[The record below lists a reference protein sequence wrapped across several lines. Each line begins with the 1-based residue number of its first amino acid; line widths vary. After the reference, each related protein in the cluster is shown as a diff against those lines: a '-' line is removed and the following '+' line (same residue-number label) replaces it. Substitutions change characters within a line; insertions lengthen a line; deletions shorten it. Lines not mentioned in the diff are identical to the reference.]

1 MKKIFLISVLLILNY
16 QTCIAEN
23 ILIENHV
30 YVESVPV
37 YYETQTKNIK
47 MMKGLAERQWREQNE
62 KYIKYDYEKLGIE
75 AIQKN
80 KYDEAITILHKGIK
94 YSSVLLHN
102 ENKLYYLIGLCYLKK
117 QDYVHAITYFNLA
130 IDKFNLDNAQVYY
143 ERGLARYY
151 IKDYEGAKED
161 FDKSIQKGLNTSAND
176 IINYRDIINKKSR
189 QELYPVKT
197 NTNYIDYFLLYPMD
211 GTAIKLTKIK
221 DLNNIYIDV
230 DDKTRKDKSR
240 AAGLFNQNLSNE
252 SIEKYNE
259 IIRLNPSFI
268 EAYNNRAILFLKNK
282 NYDTAIKD
290 LKQALKINPN
300 YKEVI
305 FNLALSYYTDN
316 DYNNAITYIDKYLQ
330 LENYSYKKS
339 NPLADFIG
347 VPPFEDEEK
356 FRQYFISQIIKAN
369 SLLLSDKLSDSKI
382 IFNQFNTI
390 YPSYYLGNSLLTI
403 KENNYKKA
411 DKKLNT
417 CLLFEEENKSYNG
430 MDYKEKSVDYF
441 SNAYVY
447 NNLAIVKSL
456 RNDYVKAFENTRKAK
471 YIAFRNNDISLYKK
485 IIELENI
492 VKSYLTVDEELK
504 TNKEYNKFYNRNENG
519 YKNKKRKEI
528 LERG

>member
-30 YVESVPV
+30 YIESVPV
-37 YYETQTKNIK
+37 YYEIQTKNIK
-47 MMKGLAERQWREQNE
+47 MMKGIAERQWSEQNE

-80 KYDEAITILHKGIK
+80 KYDEAISILHSGIK
-94 YSSVLLHN
+94 YSSVWLHN
-102 ENKLYYLIGLCYLKK
+102 ENRLYYLIGLCYLKK
-117 QDYVHAITYFNLA
+117 ADYVRAITYFNIA
-130 IDKFNLDNAQVYY
+130 IDKFNLDNTQVYY

-161 FDKSIQKGLNTSAND
+161 FDKSIQKGLNISAND
-176 IINYRDIINKKSR
+176 MINYRDIINGKSQ
-189 QELYPVKT
+189 QELYPVK
-197 NTNYIDYFLLYPMD
+197 NGINYVDYFLLYPMD

-300 YKEVI
+300 HKEVI
-305 FNLALSYYTDN
+305 FNLALSYYANN
-316 DYNNAITYIDKYLQ
+316 DYNNAIIYIDKYLQ
-330 LENYSYKKS
+330 LNNYPYKKS
-339 NPLADFIG
+339 NLLADFIG
-347 VPPFEDEEK
+347 IPPFEDEEK
-356 FRQYFISQIIKAN
+356 FRQYFISQMIKAN
-369 SLLLSDKLSDSKI
+369 SLLLSDKLNDSKI

-390 YPSYYLGNSLLTI
+390 YPSYYLGDSLLTV

-417 CLLFEEENKSYNG
+417 YLQFEEEKKSYNG
-430 MDYKEKSVDYF
+430 MEYKDKSVDYF
-441 SNAYVY
+441 TNAYVY

-471 YIAFRNNDISLYKK
+471 YIAFHNNDICLYRK

-492 VKSYLTVDEELK
+492 VKSYLTVEEELK
-504 TNKEYNKFYNRNENG
+504 TNKEYNKFYTRNEKG
-519 YKNKKRKEI
+519 YKNKKLQHKDY
-528 LERG
+528 

>member
-1 MKKIFLISVLLILNY
+1 MKKIFLISFLLILNY

-30 YVESVPV
+30 YIESVPV
-37 YYETQTKNIK
+37 YYEIQTKNIK
-47 MMKGLAERQWREQNE
+47 MMKGIAERQWNEQNE

-80 KYDEAITILHKGIK
+80 KYDEAISILHSGIK
-94 YSSVLLHN
+94 YSSVWLHN
-102 ENKLYYLIGLCYLKK
+102 ENRLYYLIGLCYLKK
-117 QDYVHAITYFNLA
+117 ADYVRAITYFNIA

-161 FDKSIQKGLNTSAND
+161 FDKSIQKGLNISAND
-176 IINYRDIINKKSR
+176 MINYRDIINGKSR
-189 QELYPVKT
+189 QELYPVKKGI
-197 NTNYIDYFLLYPMD
+197 NYVDYFLIYPMD

-221 DLNNIYIDV
+221 NSNNVYIDI
-230 DDKTRKDKSR
+230 DEKTRKNKSQ
-240 AAGLFNQNLSNE
+240 ASGLFNQNLSKE

-268 EAYNNRAILFLKNK
+268 EAYNNRAILYMKNK
-282 NYDTAIKD
+282 NYDAAIKD
-290 LKQALKINPN
+290 LKLALKIDTN

-305 FNLALSYYTDN
+305 FNLALSYYANN
-316 DYNNAITYIDKYLQ
+316 DYNNAIIYIDKYLQ
-330 LENYSYKKS
+330 LDNYPYKKS
-339 NPLADFIG
+339 NLLADFIG
-347 VPPFEDEEK
+347 IPPFEDEEK
-356 FRQYFISQIIKAN
+356 FRQYFISQMIKAN
-369 SLLLSDKLSDSKI
+369 SLLLSDKLNDSKI

-390 YPSYYLGNSLLTI
+390 YPSYYLGDSLLAV

-417 CLLFEEENKSYNG
+417 YLQFEEEKKSYNG
-430 MDYKEKSVDYF
+430 MEYKDKSVDYF
-441 SNAYVY
+441 TNAYVY

-471 YIAFRNNDISLYKK
+471 YIAFHNNDICLYRK

-492 VKSYLTVDEELK
+492 VKSYLTLEEELK
-504 TNKEYNKFYNRNENG
+504 TNKEYNKFYTRNEKG
-519 YKNKKRKEI
+519 YKNKKLQHKDY
-528 LERG
+528 